1 MKTVPLPK
9 QLDLRGLAAR
19 GAEVTG
25 TVSSEDLPRLTSAG
39 VRLADLAQVSLRLSK
54 DEAGRAVVDAQIKAT
69 VVLQC
74 QRCLQ
79 GMTWPLTTSTLMAC
93 VWRDEEAAMLPT
105 RYEPL
110 LVEED
115 ANLRDIVEEELLL
128 ALPPFPLHEND
139 CKTAEQLAA
148 LVRPEEV
155 ESDMSDDA
163 KKQNP
168 FGVLEQLK
176 NSLSKVTDT
185 LK

>member
-1 MKTVPLPK
+1 
-9 QLDLRGLAAR
+9 
-19 GAEVTG
+19 
-25 TVSSEDLPRLTSAG
+25 
-39 VRLADLAQVSLRLSK
+39 
-54 DEAGRAVVDAQIKAT
+54 
-69 VVLQC
+69 
-74 QRCLQ
+74 
-79 GMTWPLTTSTLMAC
+79 
-93 VWRDEEAAMLPT
+93 MLPT

-155 ESDMSDDA
+155 GSDMSDDA
-163 KKQNP
+163 QKQNP